1 MVKCETLIYVDI
13 YIYIYIYRYIH
24 NIENLLLK
32 REMLKYIS
40 YRGRKSNNFPTSFDC
55 GFF

>member
-1 MVKCETLIYVDI
+1 MYIYLYIYICI
-13 YIYIYIYRYIH
+13 YIYIYIYIYIH